1 MRLNQGRIAIAALLL
16 AASGGL
22 QVSAD
27 AGAEDP
33 AYSVEIEPGVSPRMK
48 ASEVVELFPAKD
60 QAKVLSLECMSKQT
74 FLSRYSGPA
83 VPVFDS
89 KTVWVV
95 RVKVPFFRPHYN
107 SPPTSSKITTHII
120 DDENGGGL
128 GTGTGFWPDP
138 D

>member
-1 MRLNQGRIAIAALLL
+1 MRLNQGRIVISALLL

-22 QVSAD
+22 QTAMD

-48 ASEVVELFPAKD
+48 ASEVVELLPAN
-60 QAKVLSLECMSKQT
+60 QRTKVLSLECMSKQT
-74 FLSRYSGPA
+74 FLSRYRGPV
-83 VPVFDS
+83 VPAFDS

-95 RVKVPFFRPHYN
+95 RVNVRFFRPHYN
-107 SPPTSSKITTHII
+107 SLPTSSRITTHII
-120 DDENGGGL
+120 DDETGGGL

-138 D
+138 G